1 MTVRERLDRFL
12 AKEPTLADEVF
23 IAPGATVVG
32 DVRLGFRSSVWYGC
46 VLRGDINFIQ
56 IGEGTNVQDGTV
68 VHLADDYP
76 AVVGDYVT
84 IGHAAVIHACVV
96 EGECLIGMNA
106 TILDG
111 AVVGRR
117 SIVGAGSLVLQ
128 GMKIPPGS
136 LVAGVPAKV
145 KRSLSEE
152 EQTALKPWA
161 EKYVAVA
168 AAHSARAQANR
179 TIFPF
184 FEIERECVDDPQSVP
199 ETGLVNLVSSAGLVL
214 SMDPTPKTK
223 SVSIFRLAG
232 KRLKATFRP
241 FYFF

>member
-1 MTVRERLDRFL
+1 MTVSERLEHFL
-12 AKEPTLADEVF
+12 TKEPTLADDVF

-32 DVRLGFRSSVWYGC
+32 DVRLGSRSSVWYGC

-56 IGEGTNVQDGTV
+56 IGEGTNVQDGSI
-68 VHLADDYP
+68 VHLDDDYP

-84 IGHAAVIHACVV
+84 IGHAAVIHACIV
-96 EGECLIGMNA
+96 EDECLIGMNA

-128 GMKIPPGS
+128 GMKIPSGS

-145 KRSLSEE
+145 KRLLSEE
-152 EQTALKPWA
+152 EQDALKPWA

-168 AAHSARAQANR
+168 AAHAAR
-179 TIFPF
+179 
-184 FEIERECVDDPQSVP
+184 
-199 ETGLVNLVSSAGLVL
+199 G
-214 SMDPTPKTK
+214 
-223 SVSIFRLAG
+223 
-232 KRLKATFRP
+232 
-241 FYFF
+241 

>member
-1 MTVRERLDRFL
+1 MTVSERLERFL
-12 AKEPTLADEVF
+12 TKEPTLAEDVF

-32 DVRLGFRSSVWYGC
+32 DVRLGSRSSVWYGC

-56 IGEGTNVQDGTV
+56 IGEGTNVQDGSI
-68 VHLADDYP
+68 VHLDDDYP

-84 IGHAAVIHACVV
+84 IGHAAVIHACIV
-96 EGECLIGMNA
+96 EDECLIGMNA

-128 GMKIPPGS
+128 GMKIPSGS

-145 KRSLSEE
+145 KRLLSEE
-152 EQTALKPWA
+152 EQDALKPWA

-168 AAHSARAQANR
+168 AAHAAR
-179 TIFPF
+179 
-184 FEIERECVDDPQSVP
+184 
-199 ETGLVNLVSSAGLVL
+199 G
-214 SMDPTPKTK
+214 
-223 SVSIFRLAG
+223 
-232 KRLKATFRP
+232 
-241 FYFF
+241 

>member
-1 MTVRERLDRFL
+1 MTVSERLERFL
-12 AKEPTLADEVF
+12 TKEPTLVDDVF

-32 DVRLGFRSSVWYGC
+32 DVRLGSRSSVWYGC

-56 IGEGTNVQDGTV
+56 IGEGTNVQDGSI
-68 VHLADDYP
+68 VHLDDDYP

-84 IGHAAVIHACVV
+84 IGHAAVIHACIV
-96 EGECLIGMNA
+96 EDECLIGMNA

-128 GMKIPPGS
+128 GMKIPSGS

-145 KRSLSEE
+145 KRLLSEE
-152 EQTALKPWA
+152 EQDALKPWA

-168 AAHSARAQANR
+168 AAHAAR
-179 TIFPF
+179 
-184 FEIERECVDDPQSVP
+184 
-199 ETGLVNLVSSAGLVL
+199 G
-214 SMDPTPKTK
+214 
-223 SVSIFRLAG
+223 
-232 KRLKATFRP
+232 
-241 FYFF
+241 

>member
-1 MTVRERLDRFL
+1 MTVGERLERFL
-12 AKEPTLADEVF
+12 TKEPTLSDEVF

-32 DVRLGFRSSVWYGC
+32 DVRVGLRSSVWYGC
-46 VLRGDINFIQ
+46 VLRGDINFIE
-56 IGEGTNVQDGTV
+56 IGEGTNVQDGSI
-68 VHLADDYP
+68 VHLDDDYP

-96 EGECLIGMNA
+96 EDECLIGMNA

-145 KRSLSEE
+145 KRTLSGE
-152 EQTALKPWA
+152 EQDALKPWA
-161 EKYVAVA
+161 EKYIAVA
-168 AAHSARAQANR
+168 AAHAARA
-179 TIFPF
+179 
-184 FEIERECVDDPQSVP
+184 
-199 ETGLVNLVSSAGLVL
+199 
-214 SMDPTPKTK
+214 
-223 SVSIFRLAG
+223 
-232 KRLKATFRP
+232 
-241 FYFF
+241 

>member
-1 MTVRERLDRFL
+1 MTVSERLERFL
-12 AKEPTLADEVF
+12 TKEPTLADDVF

-32 DVRLGFRSSVWYGC
+32 DVRLGSRSSVWYGC

-56 IGEGTNVQDGTV
+56 IGEGTNVQDGSI
-68 VHLADDYP
+68 VHLDDDYP

-84 IGHAAVIHACVV
+84 IGHAAVIHACIV
-96 EGECLIGMNA
+96 EDECLIGMNA

-128 GMKIPPGS
+128 GMQIPPGS

-145 KRSLSEE
+145 KRLLSEE
-152 EQTALKPWA
+152 EQDALKPWA

-168 AAHSARAQANR
+168 AAHAAR
-179 TIFPF
+179 
-184 FEIERECVDDPQSVP
+184 
-199 ETGLVNLVSSAGLVL
+199 G
-214 SMDPTPKTK
+214 
-223 SVSIFRLAG
+223 
-232 KRLKATFRP
+232 
-241 FYFF
+241 

>member
-1 MTVRERLDRFL
+1 MTVSERLERFL
-12 AKEPTLADEVF
+12 TKEPTLADDVF

-32 DVRLGFRSSVWYGC
+32 DVRLGSRSSVWYGC

-56 IGEGTNVQDGTV
+56 IGEGTNVQDGSI
-68 VHLADDYP
+68 VHLEDDSP

-84 IGHAAVIHACVV
+84 IGHAAVIHACIV
-96 EGECLIGMNA
+96 EDECLIGMNA

-128 GMKIPPGS
+128 GMQIPPGS

-145 KRSLSEE
+145 KRLLSEE
-152 EQTALKPWA
+152 EQDALKPWA

-168 AAHSARAQANR
+168 AAHAAR
-179 TIFPF
+179 
-184 FEIERECVDDPQSVP
+184 
-199 ETGLVNLVSSAGLVL
+199 G
-214 SMDPTPKTK
+214 
-223 SVSIFRLAG
+223 
-232 KRLKATFRP
+232 
-241 FYFF
+241 

>member
-1 MTVRERLDRFL
+1 MTVSERLERFL
-12 AKEPTLADEVF
+12 TKEPTLADDVF

-32 DVRLGFRSSVWYGC
+32 DVRLGSRSSVWYGC

-56 IGEGTNVQDGTV
+56 IGEGTNVQDGSI
-68 VHLADDYP
+68 VHLDDDYP

-84 IGHAAVIHACVV
+84 IGHAAVIHACIV
-96 EGECLIGMNA
+96 EDECLIGMNA

-145 KRSLSEE
+145 KRLLSEE
-152 EQTALKPWA
+152 EQDALKPWA

-168 AAHSARAQANR
+168 AAHAAR
-179 TIFPF
+179 
-184 FEIERECVDDPQSVP
+184 
-199 ETGLVNLVSSAGLVL
+199 G
-214 SMDPTPKTK
+214 
-223 SVSIFRLAG
+223 
-232 KRLKATFRP
+232 
-241 FYFF
+241 